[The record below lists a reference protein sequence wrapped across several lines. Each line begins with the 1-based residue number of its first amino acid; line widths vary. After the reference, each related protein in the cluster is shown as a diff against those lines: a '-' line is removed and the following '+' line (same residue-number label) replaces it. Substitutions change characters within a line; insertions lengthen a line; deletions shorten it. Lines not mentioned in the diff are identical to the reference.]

1 MNIKVGSSVVHDTLT
16 FLSVGTVVK
25 IHDDK
30 GQAIFEVAWL
40 FQSGNGFHS
49 DKNLRLS
56 TDADKHMS
64 IDKTRACWY

>member
-16 FLSVGTVVK
+16 FLSVGTVVN

-30 GQAIFEVAWL
+30 GQTIFEVAWP
-40 FQSGNGFHS
+40 FHNGNGFHS

-56 TDADKHMS
+56 TDKDKE
-64 IDKTRACWY
+64 IVPDKSRACWY